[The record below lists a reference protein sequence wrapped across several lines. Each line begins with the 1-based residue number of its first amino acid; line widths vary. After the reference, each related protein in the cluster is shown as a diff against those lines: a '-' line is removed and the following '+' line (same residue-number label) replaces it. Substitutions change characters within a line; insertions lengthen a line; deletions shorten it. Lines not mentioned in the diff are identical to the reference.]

1 MDCGARV
8 ECSYK
13 TTSTYETMNTT
24 TTTTTRHSGNV
35 TGTHTGVPREWKDS
49 TVTYADGSTF
59 SGYLTR
65 DGMRTGFG
73 TCRYPIMVYG
83 EVTPGNSDSLLHWME
98 YVGVWEND
106 QPTTGRMTRVRGD
119 GKRILEFEGNWRDGY
134 PAEDNSDRFD
144 NH

>member
-1 MDCGARV
+1 
-8 ECSYK
+8 
-13 TTSTYETMNTT
+13 
-24 TTTTTRHSGNV
+24 
-35 TGTHTGVPREWKDS
+35 
-49 TVTYADGSTF
+49 
-59 SGYLTR
+59 
-65 DGMRTGFG
+65 
-73 TCRYPIMVYG
+73 MVYG

-134 PAEDNSDRFD
+134 PADADNSERFD